1 MPTNKIDD
9 SSKEIAL
16 NPKEKKVIK
25 IIKEKKKSKLDH
37 DVYEMR
43 FTSIIERY
51 MKTSFI
57 FDFLACVPVLLYDSL
72 HGFTTDEDQI
82 EVILN
87 SGWYYLWNFLKICKL
102 AQIIR
107 IRETLTQF

>member
-1 MPTNKIDD
+1 MSTNKIDD
-9 SSKEIAL
+9 SSKESAA

-25 IIKEKKKSKLDH
+25 IIKEKKKSKLDD

-43 FTSIIERY
+43 FTSIVERY

-57 FDFLACVPVLLYDSL
+57 FDFLACVPVLFYDALY
-72 HGFTTDEDQI
+72 GFTTDEDQI
-82 EVILN
+82 EIILN
-87 SGWYYLWNFLKICKL
+87 SGLYWFFNFLKICKL